1 MVCTDVVKCDETNY
15 IHNFICI
22 YKCIISTIVFFPEAE
37 LPQSIHKVSTKIHKA
52 SCVFFVGLMGC
63 LRHLRLLIPQTSE
76 LPLQQLL
83 TLHLLSAI
91 ALHRGQLF
99 LQGLIFLAKVFH
111 LAVHKQVKNE
121 SKRNV
126 ERQKIIKTQEQTRL
140 YSYST
145 LWIQNM
151 ALPKSH
157 QFLYFIFENGAMLW
171 TW

>member
-1 MVCTDVVKCDETNY
+1 MY
-15 IHNFICI
+15 IYI
-22 YKCIISTIVFFPEAE
+22 CIISTIVFSKEAE
-37 LPQSIHKVSTKIHKA
+37 LPQSIHKDSQSFLCLFLGWRVVYVTCGCASRRLLSSLCNNSWRCTCSAQLRSTEASCFCKA
-52 SCVFFVGLMGC
+52 SYFWQRYSTWLD
-63 LRHLRLLIPQTSE
+63 
-76 LPLQQLL
+76 
-83 TLHLLSAI
+83 
-91 ALHRGQLF
+91 
-99 LQGLIFLAKVFH
+99 
-111 LAVHKQVKNE
+111 KQVKNE